1 MRFINTE
8 VIRYQLPAYFKKF
21 TIKLVE
27 THKLSDKEIDIC
39 TALINRID
47 KDWVYTFTEDMSE
60 LLEFNTMVCTSEN
73 IPEDVAIDFVK
84 RMDEYI
90 EKIDR
95 TLSKK

>member
-47 KDWVYTFTEDMSE
+47 KD
-60 LLEFNTMVCTSEN
+60 
-73 IPEDVAIDFVK
+73 
-84 RMDEYI
+84 
-90 EKIDR
+90 
-95 TLSKK
+95 

>member
-1 MRFINTE
+1 
-8 VIRYQLPAYFKKF
+8 
-21 TIKLVE
+21 
-27 THKLSDKEIDIC
+27 
-39 TALINRID
+39 
-47 KDWVYTFTEDMSE
+47 MSE